1 MGILIEY
8 LKVLFDGEALTL
20 ERLDNM
26 LDGGEIT
33 LEEYNYIINT

>member
-20 ERLDNM
+20 EMLDNM